1 MPPPLTIIDEPCG
14 DTCTLVDTMASTF
27 AEYVPPAIRMER
39 AVVAVRTGKLT
50 QSAAAAKFEVT
61 QQGISKALKRTT
73 TGCSSKTS
81 QSQQGVSRGQHK
93 AESGPDKLTKD
104 QVRSKLRELCRQQK
118 EKPPAGITKTNP
130 KMRGWLMS
138 IGLELPKELQGTV
151 TAYQNSSLSDQL
163 SAQPTSEPAS
173 FNNGRLSSTDQENC
187 IDEFDEPIGDQ
198 INRVCDEVQQSDRPS
213 DFKRAILIL
222 RELTEI
228 CTKAW
233 YGAFEEEQWNHHD
246 WAHVNS
252 DIKTIQSLV
261 SQRAQETSNELLYS
275 GVAN

>member
-1 MPPPLTIIDEPCG
+1 
-14 DTCTLVDTMASTF
+14 MASTF

-39 AVVAVRTGKLT
+39 ALAAVKTGKMS
-50 QSAAAAKFEVT
+50 QRAAAAKFDVT
-61 QQGISKALKRTT
+61 QSVISDRLNKVI
-73 TGCSSKTS
+73 GSDHPETS

-187 IDEFDEPIGDQ
+187 TDEFDEPIGDQ